1 MRFHP
6 VAAILFLS
14 ACARVPTETAT
25 PTPSPVAPVQQPRE
39 SGVLIGLTGNDL
51 VSRFGRPILQI
62 REGNSFKIQ
71 FRGPLCVLDAFL
83 YPSTGAQY
91 RVTHVE
97 ARSLAGF
104 DTNQSDCIRALEYP
118 G

>member
-6 VAAILFLS
+6 LAAILLLS
-14 ACARVPTETAT
+14 ACARVSTETAT
-25 PTPSPVAPVQQPRE
+25 PTPPPAAPVQQPRE
-39 SGVLIGLTGNDL
+39 SGVLIGLTGNEL
-51 VSRFGRPILQI
+51 VTRFGSPILQI

-71 FRGPLCVLDAFL
+71 FRGRLCVLDAFL

-97 ARSLAGF
+97 ARSLAGL
-104 DTNQSDCIRALEYP
+104 DTNQSDCIRTLEYP

>member
-6 VAAILFLS
+6 LAAILFLS
-14 ACARVPTETAT
+14 ACARVPTDTAT
-25 PTPSPVAPVQQPRE
+25 PTLPSVPTAQPPRE
-39 SGVLIGLTGNDL
+39 SGVLVGMTGNEL
-51 VSRFGRPILQI
+51 VTRFGSPVLQI

-71 FRGPLCVLDAFL
+71 FRGRLCVLDAFL

-97 ARSLAGF
+97 ARSLSGL
-104 DTNQSDCIRALEYP
+104 DTNQSDCIRTLEYP

>member
-1 MRFHP
+1 MRFHLL
-6 VAAILFLS
+6 AAILLLS

-25 PTPSPVAPVQQPRE
+25 PTPTPSPVQQQRE
-39 SGVLIGLTGNDL
+39 SGVLIGMTGNEL
-51 VSRFGRPILQI
+51 VTRFGRPVLQI

-71 FRGPLCVLDAFL
+71 FRGALCVLDAFL
-83 YPSTGAQY
+83 YPSTGAQF

-97 ARSLAGF
+97 ARSLSGV
-104 DTNQSDCIRALEYP
+104 DTNQADCIRALEYP

>member
-1 MRFHP
+1 MR
-6 VAAILFLS
+6 ILIALALLALS

-25 PTPSPVAPVQQPRE
+25 PTPPPAPPVQQTSE
-39 SGVLIGLTGNDL
+39 SGVLIGLTGTEL
-51 VSRFGRPILQI
+51 VTRLGRPVLQI
-62 REGNSFKIQ
+62 KEGNSFKLQ
-71 FRGPLCVLDAFL
+71 FRGQLCVLDAFL

-97 ARSLAGF
+97 TRSRAGTA
-104 DTNQSDCIRALEYP
+104 TNQSDCIRTLEYP

>member
-6 VAAILFLS
+6 LAAILFLS

-25 PTPSPVAPVQQPRE
+25 PTPLPAPPVPQARE
-39 SGVLIGLTGNDL
+39 SGVLVGLTGNDL
-51 VSRFGRPILQI
+51 VSRFGSPVLQI

-71 FRGPLCVLDAFL
+71 FRGRLCVLDAFL

-97 ARSLAGF
+97 ARSLSGV
-104 DTNQSDCIRALEYP
+104 DTNQSDCIRTLEYP

>member
-1 MRFHP
+1 MRRLLIVP
-6 VAAILFLS
+6 LFVIC
-14 ACARVPTETAT
+14 ACARVPTKPETPPAP
-25 PTPSPVAPVQQPRE
+25 PTPQHPRE
-39 SGVLIGLTGNDL
+39 SGVLIGQTGNEL
-51 VSRFGRPILQI
+51 VTRFGSPALQI

-71 FRGPLCVLDAFL
+71 FRGRLCVLDAFL

-97 ARSLAGF
+97 ARSLAGS
-104 DTNQSDCIRALEYP
+104 DTNQNDCIRTLEYP